1 MLTVK
6 PIDYNPFENGKEI
19 EKIIFTN
26 EPQREIWLAC
36 IIGAADANRAY
47 NESFSLKLL
56 GDLNV
61 AAFTQATSTLI
72 KRHEALRATISTNG
86 EYLIVYK
93 EMLVPMVVEDL
104 TSLSIVERNE
114 AFSSFLKSN
123 ANMVLS
129 INEGPLLQMHL
140 HKTGNDEHYFT
151 LLIHHIIGD
160 GWSIGVILEEI
171 SKLYN
176 ASTTASSVELD
187 PPFQITD
194 YASVEASFKQS
205 KQYQETLS
213 YWQQQFA
220 DMVPMVELPTDR
232 QRLPQRTFNGH
243 RIDQTISL
251 TQLNAIKEVGAQGG
265 ASLVVTLLAAFEIL
279 LYKMTQQQD
288 LVVGLPAAGQS
299 VTSLP
304 DVVGHCVNLLPL
316 RSKVEP
322 GLSFLS
328 YLKKRKVEFLTA
340 LEHQQLTFSE
350 LLKKLYIPRDA
361 SRVALVPVML
371 NIDLGMDQKVAFNDL
386 EFELISNPRAFENF
400 ELYLNIAD
408 AKQGMVLEWSYNTDL
423 FDSTTIL
430 QIHQELIHL
439 LDKISHSPS
448 CLISELTK
456 EEVKNISC
464 GHGANF
470 TIPSNLTV
478 LSLIETTASRRSD
491 AIAISYEQHTISYA
505 ELQER
510 VNRLAAFLMNKNVQV
525 GDVVAVSIERSIDMV
540 VCLLAIFKTG
550 AAYLPID
557 PQYPFDRKKY
567 MLEDSKAKLLLTSRK
582 YSLKT
587 SVHCEVLIIENVWS
601 NLPQEQQPCPFPK
614 LVGDNLAY
622 LLYTSGSTGNPKG
635 VKVSH
640 RNLVNFLLSMQA
652 TPGITAY
659 DKLLAITSISFDIA
673 GLELYLPL
681 ISGAELILASTEAT
695 RDGRLLLDIIEQ
707 KQISI
712 LQATP
717 TSWQL
722 LLDAGW
728 SQPLPLKALCG
739 GEPLSASLAL
749 QLLGLCNE
757 LWNMY
762 GPTETTIWSSIKR
775 IVQNEEQITIGK
787 PIHNTQWC
795 IMDDEGKPVEKKK
808 VGEIYI
814 GGAGVAEGYWNQEEL
829 TTEKFISLQQGQ
841 GMRGTFYK
849 TGDLG
854 KMLDNGELVCLG
866 RKDHQVKL
874 RGHRIELGE
883 IETCLSALDSIKQS
897 VVIIREDI
905 PGNKQLVGY
914 VTLKDIQ
921 EKSVHKDW
929 ESQWENLY
937 KKGKEQVSHEQQHD
951 LDAALLQV
959 VTHDDVSKQHVEWLQ
974 LTIERIQAIGAKNI
988 FEVGCGSG
996 QLLFAL
1002 APFTNHYIATDFAP
1016 TAIQSIQNRINEAP
1030 TQWQQI
1036 TAYTAAADDFSPIYD
1051 KPIDLVLINSVAQY
1065 FPTIDYTL
1073 HVLKQAIHA
1082 LEKGGCV
1089 FVGDMQGKNTL
1100 SLFHTIDYLV
1110 KANPITTI
1118 STLQEVVDHRI
1129 QIEDELVADPS
1140 FFYLLPTIFP
1150 EITGVDVQLRR
1161 GYLINETTKYHFDVW
1176 LFVNTTIEMAHP
1188 EHTIQWDS
1196 TRSLTSIE
1204 ELLVTATYAVL
1215 EVKNIPNARTY
1226 NDIKIKQQLEN
1237 APPDSILAGLQHDY
1251 QLPSTGEQPD
1261 SFWELAERH
1270 QYRAHVRWATDG
1282 TDGFFEVVFIKSTNK
1297 HLIPATPIPITQIAL
1312 HQTIRAPHTKNEVL
1326 IETDV
1331 LVTWKQHLA
1340 KSLPS
1345 YMIPDEIIGLKQ
1357 LPLTPNAKIDRK
1369 ALPKP
1374 KRRKTVNTEQR
1385 ILLPIEQKIAA
1396 IWSEVLSVEIITPT
1410 DDFFQLGGHSLLA
1423 VKVMARLEKITGKRL
1438 TIATLF
1444 ENSTIEK
1451 LARVLSLDTKVISN
1465 ANDWNVLVPMK
1476 ANGNK
1481 MPLFFVHGADLNVIL
1496 FKSVS
1501 TYLDADQPVFGLQ
1514 ALGINH
1520 ETNIPLSIEQMASKY
1535 IEDMLQAQPES
1546 KYAIAGYSL
1555 GGFIAFEIA
1564 KQLQEMGKEVAFLG
1578 IIDTFAG
1585 NNFEG
1590 SAINK
1595 IMHQGKKMVFLLDAL
1610 ITKPRKALQYQR
1622 QVLEQKIRNIFEK
1635 DGDLP
1640 IGKFTN
1646 YEAEIY
1652 KKYSIALD
1660 AYQLTSAELKVTL
1673 FTVNERQYY
1682 LQDPETMGWRKFA
1695 LRGVRR
1701 VQVPGDHSSVLYP
1714 PHDKSLAKAIQLELN
1729 KIIDSNTH

>member
-61 AAFTQATSTLI
+61 DAFAQATTTLI

-93 EMLVPMVVEDL
+93 EVQVPLVVEDL
-104 TSLSIVERNE
+104 TSLSIAERNE
-114 AFSSFLKSN
+114 AYSSFLKSN
-123 ANMVLS
+123 ANTVLS

-187 PPFQITD
+187 PPFQISD

-243 RIDQTISL
+243 RIDQSLSL
-251 TQLNAIKEVGAQGG
+251 TQINAIKEVGVQGG
-265 ASLVVTLLAAFEIL
+265 ASLVITLLAAFEIL
-279 LYKMTQQQD
+279 LYKLTQQQD

-322 GLSFLS
+322 GLSFLA
-328 YLKKRKVEFLTA
+328 YLKKRKEEFLTA

-439 LDKISHSPS
+439 LDKITQSPS
-448 CLISELTK
+448 SLISELTK

-491 AIAISYEQHTISYA
+491 AIAISCEQQAISYA
-505 ELQER
+505 ELQVR
-510 VNRLAAFLMNKNVQV
+510 VNRLATFLMNKNVQV
-525 GDVVAVSIERSIDMV
+525 GDVVAVSIERSVDMV

-557 PQYPFDRKKY
+557 PEYPFDRKKY

-582 YSLKT
+582 YSSKT

-614 LVGDNLAY
+614 LIGDNLAY

-652 TPGITAY
+652 EPGITAY

-673 GLELYLPL
+673 ALELFLPL
-681 ISGAELILASTEAT
+681 ISGAELVLASTEAT
-695 RDGRLLLDIIEQ
+695 RDGRWLLDIIEQ

-717 TSWQL
+717 TTWQML
-722 LLDAGW
+722 LEAGW

-739 GEPLSASLAL
+739 GEPLPISLAQ
-749 QLLGLCNE
+749 QLLALSSE

-762 GPTETTIWSSIKR
+762 GPTETTIWSSIKK
-775 IVQNEEQITIGK
+775 IIQTEEQITIGK

-795 IMDDEGKPVEKKK
+795 IMDEEGKPVEKKK

-814 GGAGVAEGYWNQEEL
+814 GGEGVAEGYWNQEVL
-829 TTEKFISLQQGQ
+829 TTEKFINLRQGQ
-841 GMRGTFYK
+841 GMRGLFYK

-883 IETCLSALDSIKQS
+883 IESRLSALDTVIQS
-897 VVIIREDI
+897 VVIIREDM

-914 VTLKDIQ
+914 VTLRDLQ
-921 EKSVHKDW
+921 ELSVHVDW
-929 ESQWENLY
+929 KSQWENLY
-937 KKGKEQVSHEQQHD
+937 KKGLEHVDIEQQRD

-959 VTHDDVSKQHVEWLQ
+959 VSNVDVSKQHVEWLQ
-974 LTIERIQAIGAKNI
+974 FTIERINTIGAKNI
-988 FEVGCGSG
+988 FEIGCGSG

-1030 TQWQQI
+1030 LQWQQV
-1036 TAYTAAADDFSPIYD
+1036 TAYTAAADDFSYIYD
-1051 KPIDLVLINSVAQY
+1051 KLIA
-1065 FPTIDYTL
+1065 
-1073 HVLKQAIHA
+1073 
-1082 LEKGGCV
+1082 
-1089 FVGDMQGKNTL
+1089 
-1100 SLFHTIDYLV
+1100 
-1110 KANPITTI
+1110 
-1118 STLQEVVDHRI
+1118 
-1129 QIEDELVADPS
+1129 
-1140 FFYLLPTIFP
+1140 
-1150 EITGVDVQLRR
+1150 
-1161 GYLINETTKYHFDVW
+1161 
-1176 LFVNTTIEMAHP
+1176 
-1188 EHTIQWDS
+1188 
-1196 TRSLTSIE
+1196 
-1204 ELLVTATYAVL
+1204 
-1215 EVKNIPNARTY
+1215 
-1226 NDIKIKQQLEN
+1226 
-1237 APPDSILAGLQHDY
+1237 
-1251 QLPSTGEQPD
+1251 
-1261 SFWELAERH
+1261 
-1270 QYRAHVRWATDG
+1270 
-1282 TDGFFEVVFIKSTNK
+1282 
-1297 HLIPATPIPITQIAL
+1297 
-1312 HQTIRAPHTKNEVL
+1312 
-1326 IETDV
+1326 
-1331 LVTWKQHLA
+1331 
-1340 KSLPS
+1340 
-1345 YMIPDEIIGLKQ
+1345 
-1357 LPLTPNAKIDRK
+1357 
-1369 ALPKP
+1369 
-1374 KRRKTVNTEQR
+1374 
-1385 ILLPIEQKIAA
+1385 
-1396 IWSEVLSVEIITPT
+1396 
-1410 DDFFQLGGHSLLA
+1410 
-1423 VKVMARLEKITGKRL
+1423 
-1438 TIATLF
+1438 
-1444 ENSTIEK
+1444 
-1451 LARVLSLDTKVISN
+1451 
-1465 ANDWNVLVPMK
+1465 
-1476 ANGNK
+1476 
-1481 MPLFFVHGADLNVIL
+1481 
-1496 FKSVS
+1496 
-1501 TYLDADQPVFGLQ
+1501 
-1514 ALGINH
+1514 
-1520 ETNIPLSIEQMASKY
+1520 
-1535 IEDMLQAQPES
+1535 
-1546 KYAIAGYSL
+1546 
-1555 GGFIAFEIA
+1555 
-1564 KQLQEMGKEVAFLG
+1564 
-1578 IIDTFAG
+1578 
-1585 NNFEG
+1585 
-1590 SAINK
+1590 
-1595 IMHQGKKMVFLLDAL
+1595 
-1610 ITKPRKALQYQR
+1610 
-1622 QVLEQKIRNIFEK
+1622 
-1635 DGDLP
+1635 
-1640 IGKFTN
+1640 
-1646 YEAEIY
+1646 
-1652 KKYSIALD
+1652 
-1660 AYQLTSAELKVTL
+1660 
-1673 FTVNERQYY
+1673 
-1682 LQDPETMGWRKFA
+1682 
-1695 LRGVRR
+1695 
-1701 VQVPGDHSSVLYP
+1701 
-1714 PHDKSLAKAIQLELN
+1714 
-1729 KIIDSNTH
+1729 